1 MTYIYIRVTMAIYYC
16 VITGG
21 DRLQKAFTKTKTTS
35 GIRNISNIWI
45 NLSREKQVLIDYSY
59 ITS

>member
-1 MTYIYIRVTMAIYYC
+1 MAIHYC

-21 DRLQKAFTKTKTTS
+21 DGLQKAFTKTKTTS
-35 GIRNISNIWI
+35 VIRSISNIWI

>member
-1 MTYIYIRVTMAIYYC
+1 MAIYYC

>member
-21 DRLQKAFTKTKTTS
+21 DGLQKEFTKTTS
-35 GIRNISNIWI
+35 GIRSISNIWI